1 MTIDQLS
8 ESLHRIGA
16 IRFGEFRL
24 KDGRLSPFYL
34 DLRGLVS
41 HPALL
46 GDVGRALAQRAIS
59 IRYERIAGLP
69 YAGLPI
75 GVAMALAAGRPLIY
89 PRKESKEYG
98 TGRLIEGA
106 YNSGDRVLLVDDVI
120 TSGSAKVEAAAP
132 LRAEGLVVDDILVI
146 VDRRAKPT
154 PMLDDSGMAVHSV
167 ATVRALLQ
175 SLVTQSAISGSEH
188 GRALD
193 FLGPES

>member
-16 IRFGEFRL
+16 VRFGEFRL

-41 HPALL
+41 HPQLL
-46 GDVGRALAQRAIS
+46 GEIGRALAQRAATLA
-59 IRYERIAGLP
+59 YDRIAGLP

-75 GVAMALAAGRPLIY
+75 GVAMSLAANRPLIY
-89 PRKESKEYG
+89 PRKEAKDYG
-98 TGRLIEGA
+98 TGRLIEGGYA
-106 YNSGDRVLLVDDVI
+106 AGERVLMVDDVI

-132 LRAEGLVVDDILVI
+132 LRAAELIVEDILVI
-146 VDRRAKPT
+146 VDRRQQPHAVLEGT
-154 PMLDDSGMAVHSV
+154 GMRVHSL
-167 ATVRALLQ
+167 ATVRALL
-175 SLVTQSAISGSEH
+175 SALTKRGVVSASEH
-188 GRALD
+188 QRAVD